1 MTRWETKGINIGS
14 INIAG
19 ISLLKV
25 YMLTELHVL
34 DVLCI
39 QETWLATSTVKL
51 DIPGYQV
58 FEERRASG
66 KRGGIAMLIR
76 KGIKVIKYTG
86 NEYTQG
92 ICL

>member
-1 MTRWETKGINIGS
+1 VGS

-19 ISLLKV
+19 LSLLKV
-25 YMLTELHVL
+25 YMLTELHQL

-39 QETWLATSTVKL
+39 QETWLTKSNVKL

-58 FEERRASG
+58 FKERRESG
-66 KRGGIAMLIR
+66 RRGGIAMLIR
-76 KGIKVIKYTG
+76 KGIKVVKYSG

-92 ICL
+92 ICLHI

>member
-1 MTRWETKGINIGS
+1 MERWETTGINVGS

-25 YMLTELHVL
+25 YMLTELHNL

-39 QETWLATSTVKL
+39 QETWLAKSNVKL

-58 FEERRASG
+58 FEERRNSG
-66 KRGGIAMLIR
+66 RRGGIAMLVR
-76 KGIKVIKYTG
+76 KGIKV
-86 NEYTQG
+86 
-92 ICL
+92 L